1 MNTKTMKKAGLL
13 LMSLALI
20 STTLWAESPE
30 KKGLD
35 VINRSTA
42 EAHIG
47 FLANDDLEGR
57 GGPVSVE
64 VV

>member
-13 LMSLALI
+13 LMSLAL
-20 STTLWAESPE
+20 STALWAESPE
-30 KKGLD
+30 KKGLE

-47 FLANDDLEGR
+47 FLADDDLEAVR
-57 GGPVSVE
+57 PVSVE
-64 VV
+64 AV